1 MKRADLHSHTTIS
14 DGSHT
19 PTEVVT
25 IAAKLGLAAI
35 AITDHDSIAG
45 IYEAQQAGK
54 RLGVEVIPAVEIST
68 IIDERPIDILGYF
81 VDPDYPVLKHF
92 LQRQQAAR
100 VLRNERI
107 LQRLAE
113 IGIIIS
119 NKELEANRGDDS
131 EDANAG
137 RVHIGQILI
146 QRGFVKDLNEAFA
159 KYLGKDGLAFVP
171 LNNTH
176 PQEAIAVVNE
186 SGGVAVVAH
195 PGLYGRDDLLPQI
208 AALGLT
214 GLEVNHPDHTE
225 NDITKYQEI
234 AKQLHLIPTAGS
246 DYHGLRNGKMHHA
259 NLGTCTV
266 SMDIVEQLRA
276 ASKK

>member
-1 MKRADLHSHTTIS
+1 MQRADLHSHTTMS
-14 DGSHT
+14 DGIHT

-25 IAAKLGLAAI
+25 LAAELGLAAV
-35 AITDHDSIAG
+35 AITDHDTTAG
-45 IYEAQQAGK
+45 YYEAQQAGK

-68 IIDERPIDILGYF
+68 IIDDRPIDILGYF
-81 VDPDYPVLKHF
+81 INPDHPALIQF

-107 LQRLAE
+107 LKRLAE
-113 IGIIIS
+113 IGIVIT
-119 NKELEANRGDDS
+119 NEELEDNRGDDT

-137 RVHIGQILI
+137 RVHIGEILI
-146 QRGFVKDLNEAFA
+146 QRGLVSNLNEAFA

-176 PQEAIAVVNE
+176 PKEAIAVVNE

-208 AALGLT
+208 ASLGLT

-225 NDITKYQEI
+225 DDKIKYR
-234 AKQLHLIPTAGS
+234 QLAEQLKLIPTAGS
-246 DYHGLRNGKMHHA
+246 DYHGVRNGKMHHA

-266 SMDIVEQLRA
+266 SIDVVEQLRA
-276 ASKK
+276 ATQK